1 MGKSYSPLPLSIAF
15 VFPSGVC
22 PPRDSL
28 SLFPSPREKGSA
40 YHLCA
45 SCHLGHANIKPSRPS
60 ASKTPSTHTHTQ
72 SGQSAIP
79 QHREHNPY
87 APRCATFHHCNPP
100 GPHLG
105 TRRLRAPSRNS
116 SIPSPRGRFS
126 TSLSLAHR
134 NTPPPFLIQ
143 PRSCTLLQCLASF
156 RPALPCLAHAAHIH
170 KETPPSSTCI
180 YFPSWSTLDLTS
192 TPPHPQVVALL
203 VGAVFDYFIS
213 LIPHIS
219 SLFLRPLVLITDLI
233 IF

>member
-1 MGKSYSPLPLSIAF
+1 M
-15 VFPSGVC
+15 
-22 PPRDSL
+22 
-28 SLFPSPREKGSA
+28 KGSA

-60 ASKTPSTHTHTQ
+60 ASKTPSTHTHTHTHTHIHTHTL

-105 TRRLRAPSRNS
+105 TRRLHAPSRNS
-116 SIPSPRGRFS
+116 SIPSARGRFS

-134 NTPPPFLIQ
+134 NPPFLIQ

-170 KETPPSSTCI
+170 KETPPPLPAYISHPGP
-180 YFPSWSTLDLTS
+180 PS
-192 TPPHPQVVALL
+192 
-203 VGAVFDYFIS
+203 IS
-213 LIPHIS
+213 LQPRRTPRWLLFS
-219 SLFLRPLVLITDLI
+219 SAPSSITSFLLFLTPLPFSYDLS
-233 IF
+233 FS